1 MWRCRWRD
9 GGGSVRS
16 HITPRR
22 VLTWYLGVVLTLTA
36 LGGLLH
42 WVAVRPTGLTR
53 TFHADVGFAG
63 DPLFQ
68 DRTAEVSLAFLEDDP
83 ALPRRFFSVEWRGY
97 WFLPRAQT
105 LDVYAGADDRVDV
118 IVDGTLVLRRNFS
131 VGSHTMSETVTLD
144 AGAHEISI
152 RYEQEGGG
160 TSLNVQR
167 AVNGEPPRAFVPT
180 RLFPEQPDLGDFLF
194 ATGAYWL
201 TRLVAVL
208 WMAPIA
214 GLLLVVAGRAGRRA
228 WHGRRA
234 RGAPRTVGEFARR
247 LSLVAF
253 PTLLGPFVLLTVGP
267 PYHLRHE
274 PRRVQHRLRRH
285 RLALAADGGRRRLGD
300 SPEHRLHRLP
310 AVGSPDASLRGADV
324 RGRCA
329 ALGPG
334 KLIGRGLWAALW
346 RRPGLESSRRACAV

>member
-1 MWRCRWRD
+1 MWRRRWRD
-9 GGGSVRS
+9 GGGAVRS
-16 HITPRR
+16 HITRRR

-83 ALPRRFFSVEWRGY
+83 TLPRRFFSVEWRGY

-152 RYEQEGGG
+152 RYEQEGGD

-167 AVNGEPPRAFVPT
+167 AVNWGTPARLCAYAVVPGTAGPRGLPVRNRSLLADPSCGCPVDGAHRGPALGGRGE
-180 RLFPEQPDLGDFLF
+180 
-194 ATGAYWL
+194 
-201 TRLVAVL
+201 
-208 WMAPIA
+208 
-214 GLLLVVAGRAGRRA
+214 GRAPRLARLARSRRSTNGRGVCTPSFPGGLPHAARTLRA
-228 WHGRRA
+228 LA
-234 RGAPRTVGEFARR
+234 
-247 LSLVAF
+247 
-253 PTLLGPFVLLTVGP
+253 VGP
-267 PYHLRHE
+267 PHHLRHE

-285 RLALAADGGRRRLGD
+285 RLALAADGGRRRLDD

-310 AVGSPDASLRGADV
+310 AVGSPDASLHGADV